1 MKPAQLLLAYQR
13 LVERERELRDEIE
26 RVESLLNV
34 NPDVVA
40 AEEALAVARAGEQ
53 AIQLRLLDSDRDREA
68 HRTRMRSR
76 EKELMSG
83 RVRNPKARIVV
94 RDEAQLLQVGFAEEE
109 EAALRVRYETSEDAR
124 ARG

>member
-40 AEEALAVARAGEQ
+40 AEDALATARASEQ
-53 AIQLRLLDSDRDREA
+53 AIQLRLLESDRDREA
-68 HRTRMRSR
+68 HRTGTRSR
-76 EKELMSG
+76 ATELNHG
-83 RVRNPKARIVV
+83 RIRNHT
-94 RDEAQLLQVGFAEEE
+94 ELLPASEE
-109 EAALRVRYETSEDAR
+109 VQ
-124 ARG
+124 

>member
-34 NPDVVA
+34 NPDGVA
-40 AEEALAVARAGEQ
+40 AEEALATGRASEQ
-53 AIQLRLLDSDRDREA
+53 AIQLRLLESDRDREA

-83 RVRNPKARIVV
+83 RIRNHT
-94 RDEAQLLQVGFAEEE
+94 ELMLLSVE
-109 EAALRVRYETSEDAR
+109 VKH
-124 ARG
+124 